1 MHSRVDEIVGQWA
14 RERPDLDTD
23 AMALLGRI
31 ERVAAALDGRFRPTL
46 DRFGLSVSDF
56 DVLCALRR
64 AGKPYRLT
72 PTELTRQTMVSAA
85 GTTKRI
91 DRLEARGLVARSP
104 HAHDRRSSTVELTDT
119 GRRLIDRAV
128 TAHVA
133 DEQRAVAPL
142 TASDRRT
149 LADLLDRLLD
159 E

>member
-1 MHSRVDEIVGQWA
+1 VHSRFDAIVEQWA
-14 RERPDLDTD
+14 RERPDLDTS

-31 ERVAAALDGRFRPTL
+31 ERLAEALEERFRPTL
-46 DRFGLSVSDF
+46 ERFGLSGADF

-85 GTTKRI
+85 GTTKRVV
-91 DRLEARGLVARSP
+91 RLERRGLVARRP
-104 HAHDRRSSTVELTDT
+104 DPGDRRSSAVGLTAA

-133 DEQRAVAPL
+133 DEQRAVAML
-142 TASDRRT
+142 TASQRRL
-149 LADLLDRLLD
+149 LAELLDRLAVP
-159 E
+159 